1 MNSAGRES
9 KAQELTDKLTKMKFA
24 SQGQAVEAEQ
34 VQEEGETFLKE
45 QVGAQNKHQG
55 PMSQRRINMKE
66 GRAWRPDPALAK
78 GNAHLKRLKVLLNI
92 PSLRSRQTGL
102 ILEKLS
108 GRKGGMPLEA
118 RLGAP

>member
-34 VQEEGETFLKE
+34 VQEEGETFLQE
-45 QVGAQNKHQG
+45 LVGAQNQHQR
-55 PMSQRRINMKE
+55 PMSQRRFNMIK
-66 GRAWRPDPALAK
+66 GRAQKPGLAFANEK
-78 GNAHLKRLKVLLNI
+78 AHLRRENTLLSI
-92 PSLRSRQTGL
+92 PSSQTGL

-108 GRKGGMPLEA
+108 GEKRVMPLEA
-118 RLGAP
+118 RLGVQ

>member
-1 MNSAGRES
+1 MDR
-9 KAQELTDKLTKMKFA
+9 LTKMKFA

-34 VQEEGETFLKE
+34 VPEEGETLLQE

-55 PMSQRRINMKE
+55 PMSQRRINRKG
-66 GRAWRPDPALAK
+66 GRSWRPGPALAK
-78 GNAHLKRLKVLLNI
+78 ENAHLRRLKVLLNI

-102 ILEKLS
+102 ILEKFS
-108 GRKGGMPLEA
+108 GRKEGMPLEA

>member
-1 MNSAGRES
+1 M
-9 KAQELTDKLTKMKFA
+9 KMKFA

-34 VQEEGETFLKE
+34 VPEEGETFLQE

-55 PMSQRRINMKE
+55 PMSQRRTNMRK
-66 GRAWRPDPALAK
+66 RKAWRPDPALAK
-78 GNAHLKRLKVLLNI
+78 EKAHLRRLKVLLNI

-102 ILEKLS
+102 TLEKLS
-108 GRKGGMPLEA
+108 GGKGGMQLEA